1 LLPYLIQMSK
11 EVKRVTNKY
20 YQEKKICNTNA
31 ETRELLGVLT
41 REVKIEITK

>member
-1 LLPYLIQMSK
+1 MSK

-20 YQEKKICNTNA
+20 YQEKKICNTNE
-31 ETRELLGVLT
+31 ETRVLLGVLT